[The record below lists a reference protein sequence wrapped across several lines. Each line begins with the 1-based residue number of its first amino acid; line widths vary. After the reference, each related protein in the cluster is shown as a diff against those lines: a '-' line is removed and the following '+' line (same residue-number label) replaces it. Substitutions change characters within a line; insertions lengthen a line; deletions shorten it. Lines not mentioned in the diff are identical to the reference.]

1 VLILKRCGCVDGAW
15 WIDGEQCDRAEEKV
29 VVVLVGRGDIGG
41 VMFPHARDLSSLC
54 QESKTES
61 RVQLREALDMLGRA

>member
-41 VMFPHARDLSSLC
+41 VMFPHAKWERSF
-54 QESKTES
+54 
-61 RVQLREALDMLGRA
+61 